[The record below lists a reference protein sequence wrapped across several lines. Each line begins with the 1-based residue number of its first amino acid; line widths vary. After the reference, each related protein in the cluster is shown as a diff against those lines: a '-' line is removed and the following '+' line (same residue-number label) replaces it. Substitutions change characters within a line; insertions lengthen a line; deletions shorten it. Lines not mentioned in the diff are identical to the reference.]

1 MVRSDWSIPRRS
13 FHRRVFVAA
22 GIYNIVWGTFSV
34 LDPQWFFR
42 VSDMAA
48 ANHPQIF
55 ATLGMVIGLYGI
67 LYLEVARVPERGW
80 MIAAVGLAGKVLGP
94 IGLIYLIV
102 VGVWPA
108 KTLVIAVTNDF
119 IWWAFFTST
128 LGRRSGEISRVG
140 DDETRAC
147 RDRTVATTPPG
158 RLVFR

>member
-1 MVRSDWSIPRRS
+1 MVQSDWSIPRRS

-22 GIYNIVWGTFSV
+22 GIYNLVWGAFSV

-42 VSDMAA
+42 VSDMPA

-108 KTLVIAVTNDF
+108 KTLVIAVTKRLHLV
-119 IWWAFFTST
+119 ALLHALSR
-128 LGRRSGEISRVG
+128 GRLARV
-140 DDETRAC
+140 
-147 RDRTVATTPPG
+147 PG
-158 RLVFR
+158 RSRASLTMGLELAVIVRSPL

>member
-1 MVRSDWSIPRRS
+1 VGEAPIIHAMVQSDWSIPRRS
-13 FHRRVFVAA
+13 FHRRFFVAA
-22 GIYNIVWGTFSV
+22 GIYNLVWGAFSV
-34 LDPQWFFR
+34 FDPQWFFR

-94 IGLIYLIV
+94 IGLIYLTL

-119 IWWAFFTST
+119 IWWPFFT
-128 LGRRSGEISRVG
+128 LYLVDAWPAFRGDLARR
-140 DDETRAC
+140 
-147 RDRTVATTPPG
+147 
-158 RLVFR
+158 